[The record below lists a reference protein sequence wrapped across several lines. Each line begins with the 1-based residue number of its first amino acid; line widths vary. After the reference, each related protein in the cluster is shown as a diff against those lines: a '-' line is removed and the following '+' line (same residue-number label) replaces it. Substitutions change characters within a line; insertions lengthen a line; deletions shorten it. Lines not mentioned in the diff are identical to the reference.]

1 MSELRTTLEN
11 ISRGQEELCQMLKYG
26 TPSSKQNT
34 EMSAT
39 HQQVPV
45 IHSQSV
51 GPSQAKNEVVTL
63 HGGVKIPA
71 KTKNAALRGEF
82 INLAEFLLY
91 SETPSCNELE
101 PFMNNGNVTFRQKK
115 TRKVIHSF
123 SRWLNAWS
131 NYERLLVSNMPELYL
146 CMLEY
151 RQLIQS
157 CDLKY
162 QWSAVHA
169 YDCRF
174 RAKLGETCS
183 FQFNSVQNDLF
194 VIIFDAT
201 AVKRNIRACHR
212 CKSLDHLANNCPFPP
227 SNTLEEKK
235 MPAKSK
241 GESFFHQ
248 GVEICNNYQ
257 SGRCRFP
264 SCRRAHVCQKCRGQ
278 TPSSD
283 AQTVKEVTL
292 VEQPVVYPK
301 LNFNAIKD
309 GLEDHPDKVYVRRIL
324 DYVSNDVPIGY
335 TGPMQYREHKN
346 WPSSYQYSKAVT
358 ESIIKGKEQSFFS
371 NNFIVLNHIQIRFI
385 TIYDGCLT

>member
-1 MSELRTTLEN
+1 MSIQESEESVRHIDDLFSSQVKKCTKCKLPVKGQSGPCGIMCQNIVHSDSDAYVEEPMNPPIEAEPKSKDTSSPQDKTLETLVITMSELRTTLEN
-11 ISRGQEELCQMLKYG
+11 ISRGQEELCQMLKHG
-26 TPSSKQNT
+26 MPTTKQNT
-34 EMSAT
+34 EMSAI

-45 IHSQSV
+45 IHSESV
-51 GPSQAKNEVVTL
+51 GPSQAENEVVTL

-82 INLAEFLLY
+82 INLAEFLLD
-91 SETPSCNELE
+91 SETPSLNELE

-115 TRKVIHSF
+115 TRKVIDSF

-151 RQLIQS
+151 RQFLQS

-183 FQFNSVQNDLF
+183 FQLNSVQNDLF

-212 CKSLDHLANNCPFPP
+212 CKSLDHLANNCPVPL

-235 MPAKSK
+235 TPAKSK
-241 GESFFHQ
+241 GERFFHQ

-257 SGRCRFP
+257 SGRCGFP
-264 SCRRAHVCQKCRGQ
+264 SCRRAHVCQKCRG
-278 TPSSD
+278 
-283 AQTVKEVTL
+283 
-292 VEQPVVYPK
+292 
-301 LNFNAIKD
+301 
-309 GLEDHPDKVYVRRIL
+309 PDSFERCT
-324 DYVSNDVPIGY
+324 NCQGGA
-335 TGPMQYREHKN
+335 TGGTASGIP
-346 WPSSYQYSKAVT
+346 
-358 ESIIKGKEQSFFS
+358 
-371 NNFIVLNHIQIRFI
+371 
-385 TIYDGCLT
+385 